1 MDLWIASKLLALL
14 VAANGAPIVARKLFG
29 HRGAAPIDGGWR
41 LPDGKPLFGSSKTWR
56 GLCAALL
63 VGTALAPLLALPYT
77 LGLTVAA
84 AAMAGD
90 LLSSFVKRRL
100 GIPPSGMAFGLDQV
114 PESLLPL
121 AVIAPHLGLAFT
133 DVLQLTVAFLVIELL
148 LSQVLYR
155 LNIRRR
161 PY

>member
-14 VAANGAPIVARKLFG
+14 VAANGAPIVARTLLG
-29 HRGAAPIDGGWR
+29 HRGAAPIDGGRR
-41 LPDGKPLFGSSKTWR
+41 LHDGRPLFGSSKTWR
-56 GLCAALL
+56 GLLAALL
-63 VGTALAPLLALPYT
+63 AGAALAPLFDVPST

-90 LLSSFVKRRL
+90 LLSSFIKRRL
-100 GIPPSGMAFGLDQV
+100 GIPPSGVAFGLDQI

-121 AVIAPHLGLAFT
+121 AVVAPSLGLTLAE
-133 DVLQLTVAFLVIELL
+133 VLQLTVAFLVIELL
-148 LSQVLYR
+148 LSQALYR
-155 LNIRRR
+155 LNLRQR

>member
-1 MDLWIASKLLALL
+1 MDLWIAARLLLLL

-29 HRGAAPIDGGWR
+29 RHGAAPIDGNRR
-41 LPDGKPLFGSSKTWR
+41 LHDDRPLLGASKTWR
-56 GLCAALL
+56 GLFAALL
-63 VGTALAPLLALPYT
+63 TGTILAPLLALPCT

-90 LLSSFVKRRL
+90 LLSSFIKRRL
-100 GIPPSGMAFGLDQV
+100 GIAPSGMAFGLDQV

-121 AVIAPHLGLAFT
+121 LVVAPRLGLTFA
-133 DVLQLTVAFLVIELL
+133 DALQLTVVFLIIELL
-148 LSQVLYR
+148 LSQALYR

>member
-14 VAANGAPIVARKLFG
+14 VAANGAPIIVRNLFG

-56 GLCAALL
+56 GLCSALL
-63 VGTALAPLLALPYT
+63 AGAALAPLLALPYA

-90 LLSSFVKRRL
+90 LLSSFIKRRL

-121 AVIAPHLGLAFT
+121 AAIAPRLGLTFT
-133 DVLQLTVAFLVIELL
+133 DVLQLTAAFLVIELL
-148 LSQVLYR
+148 LSQALYR
-155 LNIRRR
+155 LHIRQR

>member
-14 VAANGAPIVARKLFG
+14 VAANGAPILAHNLLG
-29 HRGAAPIDGGWR
+29 HRGAVPIDGGRR
-41 LPDGKPLFGSSKTWR
+41 LRDGRPLFGASKTWR

-63 VGTALAPLLALPYT
+63 ATTALALALALPYGF
-77 LGLTVAA
+77 GLTVAA

-90 LLSSFVKRRL
+90 LLSSFIKRRL

-121 AVIAPHLGLAFT
+121 AVVAPHLGLT
-133 DVLQLTVAFLVIELL
+133 LVDVLQLTAAFLIVELL
-148 LSQVLYR
+148 LSQALYR
-155 LNIRRR
+155 LNIRQR